1 MFFYPKIITLVLTS
15 LISDVFLYF
24 RTLRELLYCIELN
37 KMIYVIVKVKYKGHK
52 KGNNKEQRAKVF
64 K

>member
-24 RTLRELLYCIELN
+24 RTLRELLYCVDIIIIENDILLD
-37 KMIYVIVKVKYKGHK
+37 
-52 KGNNKEQRAKVF
+52 NNKYSYIKFIMNNNSRNKI
-64 K
+64 